1 MSKKPANNDIM
12 DRIVSL
18 SKRRGFVFQSSEI
31 YGGLN
36 GCWDYGPLGV
46 ELLNNIKQQWW
57 KEMTYREDIEGID
70 AAILMHP
77 RVWDA
82 SGHVKNFTD
91 PMVDCKECKARFRA
105 DQLEDSECG
114 NKAYKGRKAIKCFEE
129 GKFTEA
135 RQFNLMFKTHIG
147 AVEDDT
153 SLIYLRPETAQGIY
167 VNFVNVKDSTRQ
179 KLPFGIAQIG
189 KAFRNEIN
197 TKNFLFRTRE
207 FEQMEMQYFIRPEED
222 KKWFGYWKNK
232 RLNWYS
238 ELGMKKE
245 KLHFSPHPKD
255 KLAHYA
261 IEAVDIEYEFPFGW
275 GELEGIHN
283 RGDYDLTQH
292 SEFSG
297 KKLEYYDDQTKEK
310 FLPYV
315 IETSAGA
322 SRSLMAF
329 LVDAYDED
337 EAPTADGKL
346 EKRTVLRLHPKL
358 APVKCAVFPLV
369 NKDGLQEVAH
379 KITSDLQTTFKVF
392 YDESG
397 AVGRRYRRQDEC
409 GTPYCVTVDY
419 DTLKDSTVTIR
430 DRDSMKQ
437 ERIAI
442 DKIKEYVV
450 DRIV

>member
-1 MSKKPANNDIM
+1 MIKKSGDNDIM

-337 EAPTADGKL
+337 EAPTADGKM
-346 EKRTVLRLHPKL
+346 ERRIVLRLHPKL

-369 NKDGLQEVAH
+369 NKDGLQEVSH
-379 KITSDLQTTFKVF
+379 KIKSDLQSSFKVF

-419 DTLKDSTVTIR
+419 DTLKDNTVTIR

-437 ERIAI
+437 ERIGI